1 MLHFTK
7 EKIQNLPK
15 INRLNLVNSCT
26 GYKSANLI
34 GTKSKDGKT
43 NLAIFSSITHLGSDP
58 ALLGF
63 ILRPATVPRN
73 SYSNLKETGYFT
85 VNHVTEEIIAQAHQT
100 SAAYDYGA
108 SEFDITGLKE
118 VYHNEIYEPFVAKS
132 PVQILCKYVSEYLI
146 KENNC
151 IHIIASIEAIFCNE
165 NLLRSDN
172 WLQLDRENVVAING
186 LDGYCLPKLID
197 RFEYARP
204 NTETKSMLKNGP
216 QKS

>member
-1 MLHFTK
+1 MIEFTK
-7 EKIQNLPK
+7 EDVLNLPK
-15 INRLNLVNSCT
+15 INRLNLINSCT

-34 GTKSKDGKT
+34 GTKSKDGKS
-43 NLAIFSSITHLGSDP
+43 NVAIFSSVTHLGSEP

-73 SYSNLKETGYFT
+73 SYSNMKETGFFT
-85 VNHVTEEIIAQAHQT
+85 VNHVTEKMIAKAHQT
-100 SAAYDYGA
+100 SAAYDFDV

-118 VYHNEIYEPFVAKS
+118 EYRNGIHEPFVAKS
-132 PVQILCKYVSEYLI
+132 PVQILCKYLTEYEI

-151 IHIIASIEAIFCNE
+151 IHILASIETLFCDE
-165 NLLRSDN
+165 ELVTKDN
-172 WLQLDRENVVAING
+172 WLQLEKGNVVAING

-204 NTETKSMLKNGP
+204 NTITKSILKNG
-216 QKS
+216 S